1 MGKAINGRN
10 TQTHENNYRGLWLA
24 AFTLFVLAGSTGAWM
39 RFGVFMGFPDGMTFA
54 NIRHAHSHLMYFG
67 WVTPALMTLIVTQ
80 LPRFG
85 QRPLPHTFKHIIT
98 LALFLGFLAYF
109 PFLFFGY
116 RSATIRG
123 ITLPLSVMAAGF
135 NVIGWYL
142 FAWHYRRY
150 TKGLPRVLPLQ
161 MWDTAVLFMLY
172 ASLGGW
178 GLPILV
184 ALGVQNPLLS
194 MAFTHLFLD
203 EFANGWFVLAVLGLL
218 YAQSPQAS
226 QLKSAHRSHE
236 LMFIGLPVLFILGIP
251 THLLNLPLQII
262 GGIGGLL
269 YAMGLTGHLVTLWRH
284 TKASRTPLIFLALN
298 AVTQYAIIIPALAKW
313 AERAGLR
320 IPYLHWLLL
329 GFVSLNIVAA
339 ASREWPSIKGSR
351 WFTAA
356 VIGLI
361 LPLLPLTKLWP
372 SAWGG
377 RWTLYAAAWG
387 ALLPVVTAV
396 GIIVTAV
403 LTKTKTSILRSNAF
417 NQAKQTTGGV

>member
-1 MGKAINGRN
+1 MQINGRTSQ
-10 TQTHENNYRGLWLA
+10 TQADSYRRLWLA

-39 RFGVFMGFPDGMTFA
+39 RFGLFLGFPDGMTFA

-85 QRPLPHTFKHIIT
+85 QRPLPTIFKRIIT
-98 LALFLGFLAYF
+98 LSLFLGFLAYF

-116 RSATIRG
+116 RSATIQG
-123 ITLPLSVMAAGF
+123 VTLPLSVMAAGF

-161 MWDTAVLFMLY
+161 LWDTAVLFMLY

-184 ALGVQNPLLS
+184 ALRVENPLLS

-203 EFANGWFVLAVLGLL
+203 EFANGWFVLAILGLL

-269 YAMGLTGHLVTLWRH
+269 YAMGLTGHLITLWRH
-284 TKASRTPLIFLALN
+284 TQASRVPLIFLALN
-298 AVTQYAIIIPALAKW
+298 AITQYAIIIPPIAKW

-396 GIIVTAV
+396 AIIVTAV
-403 LTKTKTSILRSNAF
+403 ILQTKTSIPRSNAF